1 MQIPAI
7 TGWHRYSPRLGA
19 EPKGPALGQNGPSVV
34 PPECPI
40 CEPCEPC
47 APAPKC
53 PTLPAPPP
61 AKASVFGLPPEAA
74 WVGLA
79 GLFLLGMAAL
89 ARKRSA

>member
-1 MQIPAI
+1 MNTA
-7 TGWHRYSPRLGA
+7 RLRGA
-19 EPKGPALGQNGPSVV
+19 DWRSFGQNSPSVV

-47 APAPKC
+47 APPPKC

-61 AKASVFGLPPEAA
+61 AKASVFGIPTAAA
-74 WVGLA
+74 WIGLGA
-79 GLFLLGMAAL
+79 LFLFGIAAV